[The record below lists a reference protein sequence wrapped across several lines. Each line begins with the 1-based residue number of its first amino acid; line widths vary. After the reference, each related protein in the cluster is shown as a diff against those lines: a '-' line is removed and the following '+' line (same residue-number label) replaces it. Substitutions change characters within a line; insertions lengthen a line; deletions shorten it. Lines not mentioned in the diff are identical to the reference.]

1 MKILETYVRLCYDD
15 SMITF
20 RKDLIKKIKSDI
32 LLIGFILITALG
44 IWLFSYF
51 KKNDTSESEVVVIF
65 DGNQIGR
72 YSLSENNTIT
82 IRETDKNYNL
92 ILINEGTVKVTD
104 ANCPDKLCA
113 RQKSISKNG
122 ESIICLPHKLVITI
136 DSPEESDI
144 DSVTN

>member
-1 MKILETYVRLCYDD
+1 MLETYVRLCYDD

-20 RKDLIKKIKSDI
+20 RKDIIKTIKSDI

-51 KKNDTSESEVVVIF
+51 KKNDTSESEVVVIL

-82 IRETDKNYNL
+82 IREADKNYNL
-92 ILINEGTVKVTD
+92 ILINESTVKVTD
-104 ANCPDKLCA
+104 ANCPDKLCV